1 MIAFITN
8 IPTPQKNY
16 LFKLLYE
23 KRKDVVFIF
32 SHLVSSKRSTWQK
45 YLNEIDFPYEVIESK
60 VIENKFSKDVG
71 FIVIPKKLPNFQ
83 KFKKVVISGNLNLLE
98 IKIARELL
106 KLKIPYII
114 WMESFNLKE
123 GNIIFAPIRYIF
135 RKFLI
140 SNASAVVCGNSMSV
154 SHARKLGG
162 KNVILNYTTFDIY
175 RFDYNKEHKGSFL
188 NLLYVGRL
196 IRIKRIFDI
205 LKAIENLKNYKL
217 DIIGEGELY
226 SKLRGYT
233 EKRKL
238 NVNFL
243 SRVDYELMPQ
253 VYKNYDILIL
263 PSESETFGYV
273 VLEAIM
279 SSVVPIVSS
288 QVGAKD
294 FIRENF
300 HFNVGDINA
309 LRQKIERLR
318 DENLRNELVKY
329 SKNLVLSK
337 ATPEIWVEKFS
348 SIL

>member
-23 KRKDVVFIF
+23 KRKDIVFIF

-45 YLNEIDFPYEVIESK
+45 YIKDIDFPYEVIESK

-71 FIVIPKKLPNFQ
+71 SIVIPKKLPNFQ
-83 KFKKVVISGNLNLLE
+83 KFKKVIISGNLNLLE
-98 IKIARELL
+98 IKIARKLL
-106 KLKIPYII
+106 KLGIPYII

-123 GNIIFAPIRYIF
+123 GNIIFAPLRYIF

-140 SNASAVVCGNSMSV
+140 SNASIVVCGNSMSLN
-154 SHARKLGG
+154 HARRLGG
-162 KNVILNYTTFDIY
+162 KNIVLNYTTFNIY
-175 RFDYNKEHKGSFL
+175 KFQYDKEHKGSFL
-188 NLLYVGRL
+188 NLVYVGRL
-196 IRIKRIFDI
+196 IKMKRIFDI
-205 LKAIENLKNYKL
+205 LKAVENLDNYRL

-226 SKLRGYT
+226 SKLRSYS

-243 SRVDYELMPQ
+243 NNVDYDQMPQ
-253 VYKNYDILIL
+253 IYKNYDALIL
-263 PSESETFGYV
+263 SSESETFGYV

-279 SSVVPIVSS
+279 SSVVPVVSA

-294 FIRENF
+294 FIREDF
-300 HFNVGDINA
+300 HFKVGDIRA
-309 LRQKIERLR
+309 LREKLQRLR

-329 SKNLVLSK
+329 SKNLVFSK